1 MKHIPE
7 TPPQIV
13 EFPRKGFREL
23 YLLEDT
29 FSAGIFLLTGITP
42 KQFDAWLMER
52 FGLEDKDNDGSYNAF
67 HNWYRTKGG
76 NTYNVIV
83 IHDKWTWKRSHW
95 GLLVHELHHA
105 VTNILNRKGIEH
117 GAATEEV
124 WAYLQQSLLERFI
137 WGISHRSR
145 ILHRPKKPKT
155 APVKR
160 ALAKK
165 RAKK

>member
-29 FSAGIFLLTGITP
+29 FSAGIFLLTGITRERYS
-42 KQFDAWLMER
+42 QWLQEHT
-52 FGLEDKDNDGSYNAF
+52 GIDDPEKDKDYTAF
-67 HNWYRTKGG
+67 HSDITHQG

-83 IHDKWTWKRSHW
+83 IHEKWTWKRHHW

-105 VTNILNRKGIEH
+105 VTNILNRKGIKHSDE
-117 GAATEEV
+117 TEEV
-124 WAYLQQSLLERFI
+124 WAYLQESMLERFI
-137 WGISHRSR
+137 WGLSHRSR
-145 ILHRPKKPKT
+145 ILHRPRKPKKQ
-155 APVKR
+155 PVKR

-165 RAKK
+165 ARSK